1 MCPPSR
7 FTLALCAVL
16 TAAGAGAAEPRDVGK
31 ESGADRRRS
40 QESRPGSASLD
51 LRYRYEH
58 VEQAGFQ
65 DPARASLLRTRVTLQ
80 TPSRHA
86 VHGLLQIDNVA
97 AIGAKDYDSTENGRD
112 AFPIIAD
119 PRGTDINQALLAYE
133 REAVVARVGRQR
145 ILLGDMRFIGR
156 KPWRNNEQTYDG
168 ARLQWNPPGSLRADF
183 SYVRQVNR
191 IFGPDDGS
199 NPARWRGDSVFLRS
213 VWTPAARQTLA
224 AFAYAIDVDP
234 QAGFAPGKTVN
245 NSSDTLGVEY
255 RTRIAG
261 FDLRAAVATQA
272 DAGQS
277 RLSYRA
283 TYYVVE
289 AAVPWRGLRFGAAYE
304 VLGSDNG
311 VGVSTPLA
319 NGHRYQG
326 WADQFLSTPGE
337 GLRDS
342 WLSVAGDIGPVALT
356 ARYHDFR
363 AEASSLAFAE
373 ELDLQ
378 ARWAISPRLTATL
391 KAALFDGKVP
401 DRYPDTDKAWLML
414 EFSL

>member
-1 MCPPSR
+1 M
-7 FTLALCAVL
+7 V
-16 TAAGAGAAEPRDVGK
+16 AGAGAADPLDVG
-31 ESGADRRRS
+31 EASGADRDRRGAD
-40 QESRPGSASLD
+40 RPGSASLD
-51 LRYRYEH
+51 LRYRYEY

-65 DPARASLLRTRVTLQ
+65 NPARASLLRTRVTLR
-80 TPSRHA
+80 TPSRRG
-86 VHGLLQIDNVA
+86 VHGVLQVDNVA
-97 AIGAKDYDSTENGRD
+97 AIGVDDYNSTENGGD
-112 AFPIIAD
+112 AFPVIAD
-119 PRGTDINQALLAYE
+119 PRGTDVNQALVAYE
-133 REAVVARVGRQR
+133 RDAVVARVGRQR

-156 KPWRNNEQTYDG
+156 KPWRYNEQTYDG
-168 ARLQWNPPGSLRADF
+168 ARLQWDPPGSLHADL

-199 NPARWRGDSVFLRS
+199 NPARWQGDSVFLRS
-213 VWTPAARQTLA
+213 VWTPAAQQTLT
-224 AFAYAIDVDP
+224 AFAYAIDVDA
-234 QAGFAPGKTVN
+234 QAGYAPDKTVN
-245 NSSDTLGVEY
+245 NSSDTLGIEY
-255 RTRIAG
+255 RTHLAG
-261 FDLRAAVATQA
+261 VDLRAAAATQA
-272 DAGQS
+272 DAGHS

-283 TYYVVE
+283 PYYVVE
-289 AAVPWRGLRFGAAYE
+289 LAVPWRGMRFRAAHE

-373 ELDLQ
+373 EIDLQ
-378 ARWAISPRLTATL
+378 ARWTISPRLTATL